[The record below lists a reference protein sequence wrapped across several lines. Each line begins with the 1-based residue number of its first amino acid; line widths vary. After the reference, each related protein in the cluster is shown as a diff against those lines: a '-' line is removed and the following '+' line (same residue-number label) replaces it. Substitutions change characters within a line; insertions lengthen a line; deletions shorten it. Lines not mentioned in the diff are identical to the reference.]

1 MLGAGRQGQA
11 LARFMADRK
20 AIVTISDIQPFDQL
34 RSAWESLKML
44 PIRWVT
50 GGHPQSLFFLIN
62 RRRPRATPYP

>member
-11 LARFMADRK
+11 LARFMVERK

-44 PIRWVT
+44 RSVPL
-50 GGHPQSLFFLIN
+50 GNP
-62 RRRPRATPYP
+62 